1 MCFLCCFFGLHD
13 ASLVARWLV
22 QSFFVW
28 FRAARERY
36 QVTSSEEASGGEDK
50 KRQQLYRCALPAWS
64 PVSLRPLEVPHTVPV
79 GHGLARWEDYRS
91 SYGQKTSTSHSLY
104 GKSHNETT
112 KNVLR
117 FHADPPHDPP
127 MFLYV
132 VCDVIN

>member
-104 GKSHNETT
+104 GTMIT
-112 KNVLR
+112 K
-117 FHADPPHDPP
+117 PPKTCFVSMPTLP
-127 MFLYV
+127 MILLCFYTSYV
-132 VCDVIN
+132 TS